1 MSARPGL
8 CGGHRATGV
17 PTAIVNLRA
26 SSEGAQCDSLLAVDF
41 ENRMQPCHLEE
52 VSNFFVD
59 LKKFHLASLLSDGAE
74 TSHQFAHATAVHVI
88 NSREIEQESFVAGF
102 GENMYQVPQLRA
114 ALGCREFANDVHD
127 NDSVELSCGDFKT
140 HGEFARFCFP
150 RAGSYRAWTLLSM
163 KPGENRHS
171 GCGPPRGF

>member
-1 MSARPGL
+1 MIWR
-8 CGGHRATGV
+8 CY
-17 PTAIVNLRA
+17 VNLRA
-26 SSEGAQCDSLLAVDF
+26 SSEGAQRDSLLAVDF
-41 ENRMQPCHLEE
+41 ENPMQPCHLEE

-114 ALGCREFANDVHD
+114 ALGCRESANDVHD

-140 HGEFARFCFP
+140 HGEFARFCFA
-150 RAGSYRAWTLLSM
+150 RVGSYRAWTLLSM

-171 GCGPPRGF
+171 GCGPPRVSD

>member
-1 MSARPGL
+1 
-8 CGGHRATGV
+8 
-17 PTAIVNLRA
+17 
-26 SSEGAQCDSLLAVDF
+26 
-41 ENRMQPCHLEE
+41 MQPCHLEE

-59 LKKFHLASLLSDGAE
+59 LKEFHLASLLSDGAE

-171 GCGPPRGF
+171 GCGPPPGSFSLVRTNRASLATTSRVSS